1 MRFGTGA
8 ALGALLL
15 AAVGCAPATRVV
27 LLPQADKSAS
37 AVVLETGSGSA
48 ARLDHPHEEA
58 GVFQAQDELGFPY
71 RPYEITRAPSQQQQE
86 VRIQQS
92 TAEKVERRYGGLIA
106 AAPPPAQHY
115 TLYFE
120 LGSTQFTPESEAQV
134 DGILQDAMQRP
145 GGEIIIT
152 GHTDSVGDMGTN
164 DALSLRRANAI
175 REIFIARGFD
185 PQRVDAAG
193 RGEREPLYPTADG
206 VSEPRNR
213 RAEIL
218 VR

>member
-1 MRFGTGA
+1 MRLGTGA

-27 LLPQADKSAS
+27 LLPQADGSAS
-37 AVVLETGSGSA
+37 AVIVETEGKQQAMLDQPHKEARVFSA
-48 ARLDHPHEEA
+48 DNVRTRQSDPEA
-58 GVFQAQDELGFPY
+58 
-71 RPYEITRAPSQQQQE
+71 
-86 VRIQQS
+86 
-92 TAEKVERRYGGLIA
+92 VERRYGELLA
-106 AAPPPAQHY
+106 AAPPPVLRHTLHFNLGTAQL
-115 TLYFE
+115 TD
-120 LGSTQFTPESEAQV
+120 ESLKK
-134 DGILQDAMQRP
+134 LQDVLEEAMQRP

-152 GHTDSVGDMGTN
+152 GHTDSLGDMRTN
-164 DALSLRRANAI
+164 DALSLRRALAI
-175 REIFIARGFD
+175 REMFIERGFD

-213 RAEIL
+213 RAEII

>member
-1 MRFGTGA
+1 MRLGTGV
-8 ALGALLL
+8 ALGVLLL

-37 AVVLETGSGSA
+37 AVIVETDCGQST
-48 ARLDHPHEEA
+48 LDRPHEKLD
-58 GVFQAQDELGFPY
+58 VFSPQD
-71 RPYEITRAPSQQQQE
+71 
-86 VRIQQS
+86 VRTVQLSEEQVQRS
-92 TAEKVERRYGGLIA
+92 YGELIA
-106 AAPPPAQHY
+106 AAPPPQQRY
-115 TLYFE
+115 TLYFRT
-120 LGSTQFTPESEAQV
+120 GTTQFTPESAAQV

-152 GHTDSVGDMGTN
+152 GHTDRQGDMRTN
-164 DALSLRRANAI
+164 DRLSLRRAAAI
-175 REIFIARGFD
+175 REMFIRRGFD
-185 PQRVDAAG
+185 PLRVDAAG

-213 RAEIL
+213 RAEII

>member
-15 AAVGCAPATRVV
+15 AAAGCAPATRVV
-27 LLPQADKSAS
+27 LLPQADGSAS
-37 AVVLETGSGSA
+37 AVVLETSGEQA
-48 ARLDHPHEEA
+48 KLDRPHKEA
-58 GVFQAQDELGFPY
+58 SVFSVQEELGYPY
-71 RPYEITRAPSQQQQE
+71 RSYYEEPRVVSGRDVRTR
-86 VRIQQS
+86 QS

-106 AAPPPAQHY
+106 AAPPPAQRY

-120 LGSTQFTPESEAQV
+120 LGSTQFTPESEAQIERV
-134 DGILQDAMQRP
+134 VEEAKGRA

-152 GHTDSVGDMGTN
+152 GHTDSLGDLRVN
-164 DALSLRRANAI
+164 DELSLRRALAI
-175 REIFIARGFD
+175 REMFIARGFD
-185 PQRVDAAG
+185 PALVEAAG

-213 RAEIL
+213 RAEIV

>member
-1 MRFGTGA
+1 MRLGTGV

-37 AVVLETGSGSA
+37 AVIVE
-48 ARLDHPHEEA
+48 ARGEQVKVDHPHEEA
-58 GVFQAQDELGFPY
+58 SVFSGQDELGFPY
-71 RPYEITRAPSQQQQE
+71 RSYYEEPRVVSGRD
-86 VRIQQS
+86 VRTKQS
-92 TAEKVERRYGGLIA
+92 TSEKVERRYGGLIA

-120 LGSTQFTPESEAQV
+120 LGSTQFTPESEAELERV
-134 DGILQDAMQRP
+134 VEDAKARP

-152 GHTDSVGDMGTN
+152 GHTDSLGDARTN
-164 DALSLRRANAI
+164 DNLSLKRALAI
-175 REIFIARGFD
+175 REMFIARGFD
-185 PQRVDAAG
+185 PALVDAAG

>member
-37 AVVLETGSGSA
+37 AVIVETRGEQVKV
-48 ARLDHPHEEA
+48 ARPHEEA
-58 GVFQAQDELGFPY
+58 RVFTGKDELGYPY
-71 RPYEITRAPSQQQQE
+71 HPYETPSASLQRDVHTR
-86 VRIQQS
+86 QS

-106 AAPPPAQHY
+106 AAPPPAQRY

-134 DGILQDAMQRP
+134 DSILQDAMQRP

-164 DALSLRRANAI
+164 DTLSLRRANAI

>member
-37 AVVLETGSGSA
+37 AVIVE
-48 ARLDHPHEEA
+48 ARGEQAKLDHPHEEA
-58 GVFQAQDELGFPY
+58 RVFTGKDELGYPY
-71 RPYEITRAPSQQQQE
+71 RPYELARAPSQQQQE

-106 AAPPPAQHY
+106 AAPPPAQRY

-134 DGILQDAMQRP
+134 DSILQDAMQRP

-175 REIFIARGFD
+175 REMFIKHGFD
-185 PQRVDAAG
+185 PMRVDAAG
-193 RGEREPLYPTADG
+193 RGEREPLYPTDDG

>member
-37 AVVLETGSGSA
+37 AVIVE
-48 ARLDHPHEEA
+48 ARGEQAKLDHPHEEA
-58 GVFQAQDELGFPY
+58 RVFTGKDELGYPY
-71 RPYEITRAPSQQQQE
+71 HPYETPSASLQRDVHTR
-86 VRIQQS
+86 QS

-152 GHTDSVGDMGTN
+152 GHTDSVGDMGAN

-175 REIFIARGFD
+175 REMFIKHGFD
-185 PQRVDAAG
+185 PMRVDAAG

>member
-37 AVVLETGSGSA
+37 AVIVE
-48 ARLDHPHEEA
+48 ARGEQVKVDHPHEEA
-58 GVFQAQDELGFPY
+58 RVFTGQDELGYPY
-71 RPYEITRAPSQQQQE
+71 RPYELARASSQQQD
-86 VRIQQS
+86 VRTRQS

-152 GHTDSVGDMGTN
+152 GHTDSMGDMGAN
-164 DALSLRRANAI
+164 DTLSLRRANAI

-185 PQRVDAAG
+185 PMRVDAAG

>member
-1 MRFGTGA
+1 MRLGTGA

-37 AVVLETGSGSA
+37 AVIVE
-48 ARLDHPHEEA
+48 ARGEQAKLDHPHEEA
-58 GVFQAQDELGFPY
+58 RVFTGKDELGYPY
-71 RPYEITRAPSQQQQE
+71 RPYELARAPSQQQQE

-92 TAEKVERRYGGLIA
+92 TAENVERRYGELIA
-106 AAPPPAQHY
+106 AAPPPAQRY

-134 DGILQDAMQRP
+134 DSILQDAMQRP

-152 GHTDSVGDMGTN
+152 GHTDSVGDMGAN

-213 RAEIL
+213 RAEII

>member
-37 AVVLETGSGSA
+37 AVIVETRGEQVKV
-48 ARLDHPHEEA
+48 ARPHEEA
-58 GVFQAQDELGFPY
+58 RVFTGKDELGYPY
-71 RPYEITRAPSQQQQE
+71 HPYETPSASLQRDVHTR
-86 VRIQQS
+86 QS

-106 AAPPPAQHY
+106 AAPPPAQRY

-134 DGILQDAMQRP
+134 DSILQDAMQRP

-164 DALSLRRANAI
+164 DTLSLRRANAI
-175 REIFIARGFD
+175 R
-185 PQRVDAAG
+185 
-193 RGEREPLYPTADG
+193 
-206 VSEPRNR
+206 
-213 RAEIL
+213 
-218 VR
+218 